1 MLTIIILNMS
11 MKRSLCRLIFERLRT
26 LQAH

>member
-1 MLTIIILNMS
+1 MLTIIILNMC
-11 MKRSLCRLIFERLRT
+11 MKRSLCCLIFERLRT